1 MYRDERNEHTVRILL
16 LEYVTGGGLT
26 PTPSI
31 ASLIAEGRLM
41 RDALLTDLAEIPGT
55 AVRFMQHA
63 SFEDPPLSGEYPIQR
78 VRVAAE
84 QVFEDCWQAEL
95 ALCDAVW
102 PIAPETDGLLAR
114 LCRDAEAAGRVL
126 LTAPA
131 DAVTLTASKLRTV
144 TALREAGIPAVP
156 TEAADPSLPPNLPFP
171 IVVKPDDGAGCAG
184 IRILRTEAE
193 WWDWSTST
201 GTAGWVVQPLVAGE
215 HRSLSALFSAGRAQ
229 LLSCNGQ
236 HLRMTDGGLE
246 LEACTVNLKEI
257 DWDAAQRLAA
267 AVAAAIPK
275 LWGYAG
281 IDFIQTRRGPMV
293 LEVNPRLTTSYVG
306 LRPALGINVA
316 SHVIQLSRTGRLP
329 APTRP
334 DGRSV
339 RIEIPVHHAN

>member
-1 MYRDERNEHTVRILL
+1 VRILL

-41 RDALLTDLAEIPGT
+41 RDALLADLAETPGT
-55 AVRFMQHA
+55 SVRFMQHD
-63 SFEDPPLSGEYPIQR
+63 SFDVPTPSHPVQR
-78 VRVAAE
+78 VAVASKDA
-84 QVFEDCWQAEL
+84 FEDCWQAEL
-95 ALCDAVW
+95 ARCDAVW
-102 PIAPETDGLLAR
+102 PIAPETGGLLAR

-131 DAVTLTASKLRTV
+131 TTVALTASKLSTIA
-144 TALREAGIPAVP
+144 ALHQAGVPAVA
-156 TEAADPSLPPNLPFP
+156 TEAADSASPPCLSFP
-171 IVVKPDDGAGCAG
+171 VVVKPDDGAGCAG
-184 IRILRTEAE
+184 IRILRSEAE
-193 WWDWSTST
+193 WREWSIQT
-201 GTAGWVVQPLVAGE
+201 GTAGWVVQPLVDGE
-215 HRSLSALFSAGRAQ
+215 HRSLSALFADGRAQ

-236 HLRMTDGGLE
+236 HLRMADGNLE
-246 LEACTVNLKEI
+246 LEACTVNLKGI

-267 AVAAAIPK
+267 AVAAAIPT

-316 SHVIQLSRTGRLP
+316 NSVIQLWRTGRLP
-329 APTRP
+329 APRRP
-334 DGRSV
+334 EGHSV
-339 RIEIPVHHAN
+339 RVDILLHHAD

>member
-1 MYRDERNEHTVRILL
+1 MRILL

-41 RDALLTDLAEIPGT
+41 RDALLADLVETPGT
-55 AVRFMQHA
+55 TVRFMQHDSLNA
-63 SFEDPPLSGEYPIQR
+63 TAPSGRQPVQR
-78 VRVAAE
+78 VAVASEHA
-84 QVFEDCWQAEL
+84 FEDCWQTEL
-95 ALCDAVW
+95 AQCDAVW
-102 PIAPETDGLLAR
+102 PIAPETGGILAR
-114 LCRDAEAAGRVL
+114 LCRDVEAAGRVL

-131 DAVTLTASKLRTV
+131 DAVALTASKRSTIA
-144 TALREAGIPAVP
+144 ALRQAGVPAVP
-156 TEAADPSLPPNLPFP
+156 TEAADSRPRLSFP

-193 WWDWSTST
+193 WRDWSSQTE
-201 GTAGWVVQPLVAGE
+201 TAGWVLQPLVDGE
-215 HRSLSALFSAGRAQ
+215 HRSLSALFADGHAQ

-236 HLRMTDGGLE
+236 HLRMGDGSLE
-246 LEACTVNLKEI
+246 LEACTVNLKGI
-257 DWDAAQRLAA
+257 DWDAARRLAA
-267 AVAAAIPK
+267 AVAAAIPR

-316 SHVIQLSRTGRLP
+316 NSVIQLWRTGRLP
-329 APTRP
+329 ASTQPA
-334 DGRSV
+334 GRSV
-339 RIEIPVHHAN
+339 RIDIPLHHAD